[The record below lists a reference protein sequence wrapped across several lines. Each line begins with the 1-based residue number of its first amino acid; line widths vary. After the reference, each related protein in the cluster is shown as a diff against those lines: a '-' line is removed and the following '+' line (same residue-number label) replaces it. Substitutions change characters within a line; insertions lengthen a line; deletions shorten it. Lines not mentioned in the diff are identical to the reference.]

1 MLKDDLC
8 TRQQTTKAEIVIF
21 IKQQVE
27 ETTLLKE
34 IWKNKIREQKVW
46 KELKKDN
53 SQVWKD
59 NSIVYVNRKIYIPN
73 N

>member
-21 IKQQVE
+21 IKQQVK

-34 IWKNKIREQKVW
+34 I
-46 KELKKDN
+46 
-53 SQVWKD
+53 
-59 NSIVYVNRKIYIPN
+59 
-73 N
+73 

>member
-27 ETTLLKE
+27 EITLLKE